1 MDGNL
6 DNREYQI
13 LDISKLEKK
22 TKELEAEVNALRG
35 VYKDKDDYTRHLEAL
50 YIASVL
56 HWTAMFDEVV
66 HLRTLLNSNR

>member
-1 MDGNL
+1 MEGNF
-6 DNREYQI
+6 DYQV
-13 LDISKLEKK
+13 LDISKLERK
-22 TKELEAEVNALRG
+22 TKELESEMIALRG

-66 HLRTLLNSNR
+66 HLRMRLNGVEK